1 MKILELNENNI
12 DSMNLINN
20 SNKRIYLESV
30 INNNSERDNNSIFSC
45 IIGVEDNEIKNYSIY
60 TGVKDMKLV
69 QISIFDLSNKSFLKK
84 SVDYAFMNLDA
95 YTVTIFTDKQNKL
108 LEDEGFENLG
118 KENNMFTY
126 IKEREFNKELGRL
139 RI

>member
-1 MKILELNENNI
+1 MRILELNKNNV

-20 SNKRIYLESV
+20 SNKRMYLESV
-30 INNNSERDNNSIFSC
+30 IKDNSEIDNNSIFSC
-45 IIGVEDNEIKNYSIY
+45 IVLVEDNEIKNYSIY

-84 SVDYAFMNLDA
+84 SVDYAFINLDA
-95 YTVTIFTDKQNKL
+95 YTVTIFTDKHNKN

-118 KENNMFTY
+118 RDNNMFTY
-126 IKEREFNKELGRL
+126 IKEREINKELGRL